1 MRYYDNINNG
11 SLYVCPRREG
21 SNFNLKNGDI
31 Y

>member
-1 MRYYDNINNG
+1 MRYYDNIING
-11 SLYVCPRREG
+11 SVYICLRRQG